1 MICPVLSRGLSLTKI
16 IQIQMPA
23 NLIKLHYLIILLVTA
38 VVFTGV
44 YSSIFDKKL
53 DLNGDNAQ
61 YYILGKA
68 LATGEGYVN
77 NNTIQKL
84 PNNHFP
90 PGYPVI
96 ISGIIKVFGDSTT
109 TLKIANGVL
118 LLFTLIVLYF
128 LVKHISKRES
138 TAIIVMV
145 LVVLNS
151 HLLRY
156 STIMMT
162 EISFLFFSTITILA
176 FTKVNYNKPMWQDV
190 YLYLVIAMMTI
201 SFYIRTSGIAL
212 AAGIILFLLITR
224 RWKHAVVITLALMLL
239 AFPWQL
245 RNQKIGGSSYI
256 KQLKMI
262 NPYRPE
268 LGSAGFGDYLSR
280 IGHNVTR
287 YLTKE
292 IPQATVSITK
302 PNYRQAAS
310 VSQWVYGIAFF
321 MLIIFGVLNLKKYK
335 LLILT
340 YLAGTLTILSL
351 WPDVWVGT
359 RFLLPTVPFLLIGL
373 VNGLQEILSRIT
385 PLPIIKYVIWLP
397 ILISILLVPNIKK
410 LRHDANTEPKP
421 AWANYY
427 NLAKWVEEN
436 LETSAIIACRKPAMF
451 YLYSNCYTVNYKY
464 TEDEQDLIND
474 LYNKQVDYV
483 VMEQLGYSSTSRY
496 LYPVI
501 QNNPKR
507 FELVQELNNPD
518 TYLFRLKK

>member
-1 MICPVLSRGLSLTKI
+1 M
-16 IQIQMPA
+16 QIQMPA
-23 NLIKLHYLIILLVTA
+23 SPIKFHSIIILLVTA
-38 VVFTGV
+38 VVFTVV

-53 DLNGDNAQ
+53 DLNGDNAN

-77 NNTIQKL
+77 INTIQKL
-84 PNNHFP
+84 PNKHYP

-96 ISGIIKVFGDSTT
+96 ISGIIRVLGDSTT
-109 TLKIANGVL
+109 TIKIANGVL
-118 LLFTLIVLYF
+118 LFFTLIALYF
-128 LVKHISKRES
+128 LVKEISKRES
-138 TAIIVMV
+138 TAIIVLV
-145 LVVLNS
+145 LVLLNS

-162 EISFLFFSTITILA
+162 EISFLFFSIITLLA
-176 FTKVNYNKPMWQDV
+176 FTKVHFNKPMWQDV
-190 YLYLVIAMMTI
+190 YLYLAIALMTI
-201 SFYIRTSGIAL
+201 SIYIRTSGIAL
-212 AAGIILFLLITR
+212 VAGIIFFLLITR
-224 RWKHAVVITLALMLL
+224 RWQHAIVITLAVMLL
-239 AFPWQL
+239 AFPWQV

-262 NPYRPE
+262 NPYWPE

-280 IGHNVTR
+280 FGHNATR

-292 IPQATVSITK
+292 IPQATVSLTK

-310 VSQWVYGIAFF
+310 VSQWLYGIAFF

-335 LLILT
+335 LLVLI
-340 YLAGTLTILSL
+340 YLAGTLTILFL
-351 WPDVWVGT
+351 WPDVWVGI

-397 ILISILLVPNIKK
+397 ILISIFLLPNVKK
-410 LRHDANTEPKP
+410 LRHDADTELVP
-421 AWANYY
+421 AWANYN
-427 NLAKWVEEN
+427 NLAKWVDEN
-436 LETSAIIACRKPAMF
+436 LEANAIIACRKPALF
-451 YLYSNCYTVNYKY
+451 YLYSNRFTVNYKY